1 MLPTPGAGLSR
12 FAMVV
17 SGTGENSA
25 GLWPRRRALQQMRSS
40 DSAPRAG
47 RTINVLVPALPEI
60 IDLRIQEQGL
70 LVNTPLPKKPE
81 APKKP
86 DFERSLARLEEV
98 VRRLESPQLSLDDAM
113 KLFEEGVALSR
124 ECQKQLE
131 EAEGRVEIL
140 LKKADGKLAAEPF
153 DPERE
158 NES

>member
-1 MLPTPGAGLSR
+1 
-12 FAMVV
+12 V
-17 SGTGENSA
+17 NS
-25 GLWPRRRALQQMRSS
+25 
-40 DSAPRAG
+40 SAS
-47 RTINVLVPALPEI
+47 
-60 IDLRIQEQGL
+60 
-70 LVNTPLPKKPE
+70 KKPE

-113 KLFEEGVALSR
+113 KLFEEGVELSR

-140 LKKADGKLAAEPF
+140 LKNADGKLAAEPF
-153 DPERE
+153 EPEAE